1 MPQPFN
7 PTFLEAFP
15 MPQATH
21 ADAELILKLYDAR
34 REAEIRKA
42 RHWWTT
48 AFWPESADD
57 VVKVMRS
64 IGAQENAW
72 LRQVLGYWSMASSF
86 VSHGVLN
93 EDLFFEPS
101 FSGEMFFIY
110 AKLEPYLPELREKLQ
125 NPLLL
130 ANLEKLI
137 HSPKGQERY
146 KVISKNVENLRKT
159 RAESMAKAS

>member
-1 MPQPFN
+1 MAQP
-7 PTFLEAFP
+7 
-15 MPQATH
+15 TH

-42 RHWWTT
+42 RQWWTGT
-48 AFWPESADD
+48 FWPESADE
-57 VVKVMRS
+57 VIKIMRAMGS
-64 IGAQENAW
+64 PENNW

-110 AKLEPYLPELREKLQ
+110 AKMEPFLKELREKLQ

-137 HSPKGQERY
+137 HSEKGQERY
-146 KVISKNVENLRKT
+146 KIISRNVENLRKA

>member
-1 MPQPFN
+1 MAQPSY
-7 PTFLEAFP
+7 
-15 MPQATH
+15 

-57 VVKVMRS
+57 IVKVMRS
-64 IGAQENAW
+64 IDAQENAW

-86 VSHGVLN
+86 VIHGVLS

-110 AKLEPYLPELREKLQ
+110 AKVEPYLKELREKLQ
-125 NPLLL
+125 NPTLLG
-130 ANLEKLI
+130 NLEKLI
-137 HSPKGQERY
+137 HTQKGQERY
-146 KVISKNVENLRKT
+146 KVISKNVENLRKVRT
-159 RAESMAKAS
+159 ENMAKAS

>member
-1 MPQPFN
+1 MAQP
-7 PTFLEAFP
+7 
-15 MPQATH
+15 TH

-42 RHWWTT
+42 RQWWTT
-48 AFWPESADD
+48 TFWPESADD
-57 VVKVMRS
+57 IVKIMRS

-72 LRQVLGYWSMASSF
+72 IRQVLGYWSMASSF

-110 AKLEPYLPELREKLQ
+110 AKIEPYLKELREKLQ

-130 ANLEKLI
+130 VNLEKLV
-137 HSPKGQERY
+137 HTQKGQELY
-146 KVISKNVENLRKT
+146 KVISKNVENLRKVRT
-159 RAESMAKAS
+159 ENMAKAS

>member
-1 MPQPFN
+1 MLPP
-7 PTFLEAFP
+7 P
-15 MPQATH
+15 TH

-42 RHWWTT
+42 RQWWFA

-57 VVKVMRS
+57 VLKIVRS
-64 IGAQENAW
+64 MGSQENAW

-86 VSHGVLN
+86 VTHGVLN

-110 AKLEPYLPELREKLQ
+110 AKLDPYLQELREKMQ
-125 NPLLL
+125 NPLFLGT
-130 ANLEKLI
+130 LEKVI

-146 KVISKNVENLRKT
+146 KVISRNVENARKA
-159 RAESMAKAS
+159 RQENLAKAV

>member
-1 MPQPFN
+1 MAQP
-7 PTFLEAFP
+7 TY
-15 MPQATH
+15 

-42 RHWWTT
+42 RQWWTT
-48 AFWPESADD
+48 TFWPESADE
-57 VVKVMRS
+57 VVKVMRAMGS
-64 IGAQENAW
+64 SENAW
-72 LRQVLGYWSMASSF
+72 LRQVLGYWSMACSF

-110 AKLEPYLPELREKLQ
+110 AKIEPFLKELRDKLQ

-137 HSPKGQERY
+137 HSEKGQERY
-146 KVISKNVENLRKT
+146 KIISRNVENLRKA